1 MLLQP
6 LTPLIYEVVE
16 PTTRETTVSD
26 VLLGSAAMIG
36 AVSGVALLLGCMC
49 AGCLIGVRR
58 LRGRNKLAEEGNG
71 GVRLKLNG

>member
-6 LTPLIYEVVE
+6 LTPLIYELVE
-16 PTTRETTVSD
+16 PTTRETTVLD
-26 VLLGSAAMIG
+26 VLVGTAAMIG
-36 AVSGVALLLGCMC
+36 AVSGVALLLGCMY

-58 LRGRNKLAEEGNG
+58 LRGRNKLAAEGNG